1 MSLSVAYMAFISYMV
16 CIASMAWTT
25 TTLQVCAKFQIK
37 SKFEIIERIEFVM
50 YLYQKRKKS
59 QLRYHFL
66 VAIANYTK
74 AESVFLHIRSLNRRP
89 YKLLRLLKG
98 TQKIRRKKVMIPRAK
113 RIRNAAERTKVT
125 HATPSFTTIDI
136 DTLLTNAI
144 CCVVCFSIALT
155 ILICWT
161 FYYIDIHGGWR
172 RSNCWITQ
180 FMHFISGDS
189 IIVCGVTL
197 CALRIIWHARGSVQD
212 FFWKL
217 TNDLFM

>member
-1 MSLSVAYMAFISYMV
+1 
-16 CIASMAWTT
+16 
-25 TTLQVCAKFQIK
+25 
-37 SKFEIIERIEFVM
+37 
-50 YLYQKRKKS
+50 
-59 QLRYHFL
+59 
-66 VAIANYTK
+66 
-74 AESVFLHIRSLNRRP
+74 
-89 YKLLRLLKG
+89 
-98 TQKIRRKKVMIPRAK
+98 MIPRAK
-113 RIRNAAERTKVT
+113 RIRNAVERTEVT

-144 CCVVCFSIALT
+144 CFVVCFSIALT

-212 FFWKL
+212 FFLEANKWFVYVMCRDMFGTQLKYQIKCNRHFFVENIEKSIPFFYYGKKESKGTKKDKGKNQEKMNENCENEL
-217 TNDLFM
+217 I

>member
-1 MSLSVAYMAFISYMV
+1 MSVSNLS
-16 CIASMAWTT
+16 CIFLS
-25 TTLQVCAKFQIK
+25 CIYIK
-37 SKFEIIERIEFVM
+37 RRNI
-50 YLYQKRKKS
+50 
-59 QLRYHFL
+59 
-66 VAIANYTK
+66 AIALSFPGSYCKLHKSRIRFFAHPIFEPSSVQTSPFIEGNTK
-74 AESVFLHIRSLNRRP
+74 NP
-89 YKLLRLLKG
+89 
-98 TQKIRRKKVMIPRAK
+98 TKKVMIPRAK
-113 RIRNAAERTKVT
+113 RIRNAVERTKVT

-197 CALRIIWHARGSVQD
+197 CALRITWHARGSAQD
-212 FFWKL
+212 FFGS
-217 TNDLFM
+217 

>member
-1 MSLSVAYMAFISYMV
+1 
-16 CIASMAWTT
+16 
-25 TTLQVCAKFQIK
+25 
-37 SKFEIIERIEFVM
+37 M
-50 YLYQKRKKS
+50 YLYQKKRI
-59 QLRYHFL
+59 
-66 VAIANYTK
+66 AIALSFPGCYCK
-74 AESVFLHIRSLNRRP
+74 LHKSRIRFLHIRSLNRRP
-89 YKLLRLLKG
+89 YKRLRLLKG
-98 TQKIRRKKVMIPRAK
+98 TQKIRWKKVMIPRAK
-113 RIRNAAERTKVT
+113 RIRNAVERTEVT

-144 CCVVCFSIALT
+144 CFVMYFSIALT

-212 FFWKL
+212 FF
-217 TNDLFM
+217 FGS